1 MPGGSARHPPVFQD
15 CASTG
20 VHPAQ
25 LLSSAVV
32 AAHQPTVGSDPRAGS
47 GPLGS
52 SLFPESFLSSSF
64 GPSQPGP
71 SALEL
76 QRPSRSCRSGDCA
89 PPPLYITCQPPPKVF
104 AKWSAPH
111 SPILTTPDS
120 MRKIVSA
127 LKVASTLPCPRR
139 CFIPFRTYQSLA
151 IGFPMAAT
159 LSSKK
164 RGKTARTPHTH
175 RPNTRGEGSFVDG
188 ASRTPVPGLRI
199 TKPLPTPGNAA
210 LHDDS
215 ARVGRWSFR
224 AEGRMG
230 TA

>member
-1 MPGGSARHPPVFQD
+1 MTSGGAHGARTNVFQLSQSLAKMPGGSARHPPVFQD

-89 PPPLYITCQPPPKVF
+89 PPPLYITGSDGHSLNGRPARFPNSNRAF
-104 AKWSAPH
+104 A
-111 SPILTTPDS
+111 LD
-120 MRKIVSA
+120 
-127 LKVASTLPCPRR
+127 
-139 CFIPFRTYQSLA
+139 Q
-151 IGFPMAAT
+151 AT
-159 LSSKK
+159 
-164 RGKTARTPHTH
+164 
-175 RPNTRGEGSFVDG
+175 
-188 ASRTPVPGLRI
+188 
-199 TKPLPTPGNAA
+199 
-210 LHDDS
+210 
-215 ARVGRWSFR
+215 
-224 AEGRMG
+224 
-230 TA
+230 